1 MRLLALDRSFDPRRI
16 FGRGT
21 IRPATQVLTA
31 RNARTLG
38 LSCSQFVHAFA
49 AGIAD
54 HSIKGRMTGDFMQSF
69 IRVVEL
75 WIPNEARTALEFGG
89 GLYDDE
95 MLEFREIS
103 ELALFGQGE
112 GLPGKAWAARR
123 PVILTELSDPDF
135 RRADEAKL
143 LGLSCGVGIPVVAG
157 DRIVA
162 VIGLFCGNDKTES
175 AGAIELWH
183 NDAER
188 LHELVLV
195 DGYYGSAGGLEFN
208 SRHITF
214 PRGYGL
220 PGRAWKADG
229 PVMIKDIEETPQFL
243 RAKEAAEVGINFGF
257 AIPYLTS
264 ASETWVLSF
273 LSARKTPIAKRL
285 EIWKP
290 DASADALVFQS
301 GYCSRGTDLAAAF
314 AARAIHR
321 GEGCIGRAWASGLPA
336 VSDELRGAASI
347 AEKAAVDAGLHRMVV
362 LPVFRGDQLQAEI
375 VWYL

>member
-1 MRLLALDRSFDPRRI
+1 M
-16 FGRGT
+16 
-21 IRPATQVLTA
+21 
-31 RNARTLG
+31 
-38 LSCSQFVHAFA
+38 
-49 AGIAD
+49 
-54 HSIKGRMTGDFMQSF
+54 KSF

-75 WIPNEARTALEFGG
+75 WILNEARTALEFGG

-103 ELALFGQGE
+103 ELALFAHDE

-123 PVILTELSDPDF
+123 PVILTRLSEPDF

-143 LGLSCGVGIPVVAG
+143 LGLTCGVGIPVFAG
-157 DRIVA
+157 DRIAA
-162 VIGLFCGNDKTES
+162 VMGLFCGNDEQAS

-188 LHELVLV
+188 FHELVLV
-195 DGYYGSAGGLEFN
+195 DGYYGSAGSFEFN

-229 PVMIKDIEETPQFL
+229 PVMIRDIEETRQFL
-243 RAKEAAEVGINFGF
+243 RAKEAAEAGINFGF
-257 AIPYLTS
+257 AIPYVTGP
-264 ASETWVLSF
+264 SETWVLSL
-273 LSARKTPIAKRL
+273 LSACRTPIAKRF

-301 GYCSRGTDLAAAF
+301 GYCSSGCDLDVAF
-314 AARAIHR
+314 AGQTIHR
-321 GEGCIGRAWASGLPA
+321 GEGTIGRAWASGLPA
-336 VSDELRGAASI
+336 VSDELKAGASI
-347 AEKAAVDAGLHRMVV
+347 AERAAVHAGLGRIVV
-362 LPVFRGDQLQAEI
+362 LPVFRGHQFQAEI